1 MAGKLS
7 DPRELFLH
15 ELGDVLFAE
24 QQLTKI
30 LPTLEKESRDA
41 ELQKGFKQ
49 HLEETERHVQ
59 NLEAVFEELGEKPKA
74 EKCPGI
80 LGLKQEHDDFMKE
93 EKPSPEIADMFNTGS
108 ASRTEHYEIAAY
120 TGLVTTARAL
130 GETKAADLLERN
142 LRDEERMLDRVEKIA
157 ERLARSQPVEA

>member
-1 MAGKLS
+1 MTEKLS

-15 ELGDVLFAE
+15 ELGDVLYAE
-24 QQLTKI
+24 KQLTKI
-30 LPTLEKESRDA
+30 LPKLSKESTDD
-41 ELQKGFKQ
+41 ELQQGFDH
-49 HLEETERHVQ
+49 HLDETQRHVD
-59 NLEAVFEELGEKPKA
+59 NIEAVFNELGEKPKA
-74 EKCPGI
+74 ERCPGI
-80 LGLKQEHDDFMKE
+80 EGLKQEHDEFMKE
-93 EKPSPEIADMFNTGS
+93 ENPSPEICDMFNTGA

-157 ERLARSQPVEA
+157 ERLARSQPVGA